1 MSDDTEIDAIRS
13 AYACIKGLNR
23 AQWTR
28 ALEYLATRMAEDDR
42 ASHITFSRE
51 DFPPPVQY
59 VLAGGPSDPVVTPEE
74 AVGQASYD
82 QKIYE
87 VNGVAVV
94 SQRFAVEV
102 NTDDGNEIEWFDTR
116 DAAETFLA
124 EMAG

>member
-1 MSDDTEIDAIRS
+1 MSNDTEIDAIRS

-42 ASHITFSRE
+42 ASHVAFIRE
-51 DFPPPVQY
+51 NFPPPVQY
-59 VLAGGPSDPVVTPEE
+59 VLAGELSDPCATPEE
-74 AVGQASYD
+74 SLAQSSAD
-82 QKIYE
+82 KIHA

-94 SQRFAVEV
+94 SQQFAVEV
-102 NTDDGNEIEWFDTR
+102 PTDEDPIIKWFDTR

-124 EMAG
+124 EIAG